1 MNGNNKKDLRAFV
14 RYDGSGRVVAGSLIL
29 RRQKPKVGK
38 WTEIQGY
45 QCCTDHTL
53 TTTVAAAITN
63 FKVRLYCGSSIGSE
77 LLSTTGWTAG
87 AGWTGN
93 NTTGYIHATGSL
105 ATLSNVIAAAI
116 GQQYTIGLTI
126 TSRTAGSISVTFGGV
141 TTAGITA
148 STNLSVLATGVGNLV
163 ITPLTTFDGT
173 VIVSIKKTPTLVT
186 TLASSQSSTTV
197 ADLVTRLNTTYPVLG
212 VFSTTGGT
220 NLTLVMTDLQ
230 KQALCSGQQALTMT
244 VSI

>member
-38 WTEIQGY
+38 WTEVQGY
-45 QCCTDHTL
+45 ECCTDHTL
-53 TTTVAAAITN
+53 TTTVATAITN
-63 FKVRLYCGSSIGSE
+63 FKVRMYCGGSIGSE
-77 LLSTTGWTAG
+77 LLSSTGWTAG
-87 AGWTGN
+87 TGWSGSFAAG
-93 NTTGYIHATGSL
+93 YAHATGTAALSNSL
-105 ATLSNVIAAAI
+105 AAVV
-116 GQQYTIGLTI
+116 GKRYTISITI
-126 TSRTAGSISVTFGGV
+126 TGASAGSISVAFGGV
-141 TTAGITA
+141 TTSAIAAT
-148 STNLSVLATGVGNLV
+148 TTLNVLATGVGNLV
-163 ITPLTTFDGT
+163 ITPLTAFNGT
-173 VIVSIKKTPTLVT
+173 VIVSIKQSNSLVL

-230 KQALCSGQQALTMT
+230 KQAICSGQQALTMT

>member
-1 MNGNNKKDLRAFV
+1 MTPNKRDLKAFV

-29 RRQKPKVGK
+29 RKQKPKVGK

-45 QCCTDHTL
+45 ECCTDHTL
-53 TTTVAAAITN
+53 TTTVATAITN
-63 FKVRLYCGSSIGSE
+63 FKVRMYCGGSTGSE
-77 LLSTTGWTAG
+77 LLSSTGWTAG
-87 AGWTGN
+87 TGWTGSFGA
-93 NTTGYIHATGSL
+93 GYAHTSGTAALSNSL
-105 ATLSNVIAAAI
+105 AAVI
-116 GQQYTIGLTI
+116 GQQYIVGLTI
-126 TSRTAGSISVTFGGV
+126 TGRTAGSISVTFGGV

-148 STNLSVLATGVGNLV
+148 STNLDVLATGVGNLV
-163 ITPLTTFDGT
+163 ITPLTAFDGT
-173 VIVSIKKTPTLVT
+173 VKVSIKKTSTLVL

-220 NLTLVMTDLQ
+220 NLTLVMTDAQ
-230 KQALCSGQQALTMT
+230 KQAICSGQQSLTMT

>member
-38 WTEIQGY
+38 WTEVQGY
-45 QCCTDHTL
+45 ECCTDHTL
-53 TTTVAAAITN
+53 TTTVATAITN
-63 FKVRLYCGSSIGSE
+63 FKVRMYCGGSIGSE
-77 LLSTTGWTAG
+77 LLSSTGWTAG
-87 AGWTGN
+87 TGWSGSFAAGYAH
-93 NTTGYIHATGSL
+93 TTGTAALSNSL
-105 ATLSNVIAAAI
+105 AAVV
-116 GQQYTIGLTI
+116 GKQYTISITI
-126 TSRTAGSISVTFGGV
+126 TGASAGSISVAFGGV
-141 TTAGITA
+141 TTSAIAA
-148 STNLSVLATGVGNLV
+148 STILNVLATGVGNLV
-163 ITPLTTFDGT
+163 ITPLTAFNGT
-173 VIVSIKKTPTLVT
+173 VIVSIKQSNSLVL

-230 KQALCSGQQALTMT
+230 KQAICSGQQALTMT

>member
-1 MNGNNKKDLRAFV
+1 MTNKRDLKAFV

-38 WTEIQGY
+38 WTEVQGY
-45 QCCTDHTL
+45 ECCTDHTL
-53 TTTVAAAITN
+53 TTTVAATIAN
-63 FKVRLYCGSSIGSE
+63 FKVRMYCGGSIGSE

-87 AGWTGN
+87 TGWSGSFGAGYAHTAGTAALSN
-93 NTTGYIHATGSL
+93 SL
-105 ATLSNVIAAAI
+105 AAVV
-116 GQQYTIGLTI
+116 GQQYIVSLTI
-126 TSRTAGSISVTFGGV
+126 TGRTAGSVTLAFGGV
-141 TTAGITA
+141 STAGITA
-148 STNLSVLATGVGNLV
+148 TTNIDILATGVGNLI
-163 ITPLTTFDGT
+163 ITPLTSFDGT

-197 ADLVTRLNTTYPVLG
+197 ANLVTRLNTTYPILG

-220 NLTLVMTDLQ
+220 NLTLVMTDAQ

>member
-1 MNGNNKKDLRAFV
+1 MSNKRDLKAFV

-38 WTEIQGY
+38 WTEVQGY
-45 QCCTDHTL
+45 ECCTDHTL
-53 TTTVAAAITN
+53 TTTVAATIAN
-63 FKVRLYCGSSIGSE
+63 FKVRMYCGGSIGSE
-77 LLSTTGWTAG
+77 LLSTVGWTAG
-87 AGWTGN
+87 TGWSGN
-93 NTTGYIHATGSL
+93 NTTGYIHASGT
-105 ATLSNVIAAAI
+105 AALSNVLAAVV
-116 GQQYTIGLTI
+116 GQQYIINLTI
-126 TSRTAGSISVTFGGV
+126 TGATLGSISVTFGGV

-148 STNLSVLATGVGNLV
+148 TTNLDVLATGVGNLV
-163 ITPLTTFDGT
+163 ITPLTTFNGT

-197 ADLVTRLNTTYPVLG
+197 ANLVTRLNTTYPILG

-220 NLTLVMTDLQ
+220 NLTLVMTDAQ

>member
-1 MNGNNKKDLRAFV
+1 MTNKRDLKAFV

-45 QCCTDHTL
+45 ECCTDHTL
-53 TTTVAAAITN
+53 TTTVATAITN
-63 FKVRLYCGSSIGSE
+63 FKVRMYCGGSIGSE

-87 AGWTGN
+87 TGWSGSFGAGYAHTSGTAALSN
-93 NTTGYIHATGSL
+93 SL
-105 ATLSNVIAAAI
+105 AAVI
-116 GQQYTIGLTI
+116 GQQYIVSLTI
-126 TSRTAGSISVTFGGV
+126 TGRTAGSVTLAFGGSS
-141 TTAGITA
+141 TAGITA
-148 STNLSVLATGVGNLV
+148 STNIDVLATGVGNLI
-163 ITPLTTFDGT
+163 ITPITSFDGT
-173 VIVSIKKTPTLVT
+173 VKVSIKKTPTLVT

-197 ADLVTRLNTTYPVLG
+197 ANLVTRLNTTYPVLG

-220 NLTLVMTDLQ
+220 NLTLVMTDAQ
-230 KQALCSGQQALTMT
+230 KQAICSGQQALTMT